1 MRRKAVDRK
10 ERAINAKAM
19 ASLDK
24 EWNKLISQK
33 CWDYASVREWREV
46 AAEADKQGI
55 KAHVGRIF
63 DICVE
68 KNSELPEG
76 DPNRKYKGRVVFEG
90 CHVKDEHNN
99 WAIFSEITS
108 CPATMEAGK
117 AADAF
122 GLLPG
127 HAIEVADGES
137 AYTQAKLE
145 GPPTWVRLPK
155 DRWPPEWHGKYV
167 DPVVRLV
174 LALYGHPDAGGF
186 WEQHC
191 ERALKSVGYIQVP
204 EWKSVFMHPKLGVML
219 VVYVD
224 DFKMAGPRRIS
235 VKHGISSRVKSKW
248 KRPRPLSVILV
259 VNMCNLSIPCP
270 VHLIHE

>member
-1 MRRKAVDRK
+1 MPLRNQPYQHRNGDTTVFWYSACVARPVDRK

-33 CWDYASVREWREV
+33 CWDYAPVREWREV

-145 GPPTWVRLPK
+145 GPPTWCACQRIVGRLNGMESMLIPLFALF
-155 DRWPPEWHGKYV
+155 WHCM
-167 DPVVRLV
+167 DIL
-174 LALYGHPDAGGF
+174 
-186 WEQHC
+186 
-191 ERALKSVGYIQVP
+191 
-204 EWKSVFMHPKLGVML
+204 ML
-219 VVYVD
+219 VGFGNNIANV
-224 DFKMAGPRRIS
+224 P
-235 VKHGISSRVKSKW
+235 
-248 KRPRPLSVILV
+248 
-259 VNMCNLSIPCP
+259 
-270 VHLIHE
+270 

>member
-1 MRRKAVDRK
+1 MIIEPGDSVAVVQFFSGIVCVAEVGDVSAPVSTNLGRDYVACSASPSIASKPADVPQMPLRNQPYRHRNGDTTVFWYSACVARPVDRK

-19 ASLDK
+19 ASLDT

-122 GLLPG
+122 GLF
-127 HAIEVADGES
+127 
-137 AYTQAKLE
+137 
-145 GPPTWVRLPK
+145 
-155 DRWPPEWHGKYV
+155 
-167 DPVVRLV
+167 PVM
-174 LALYGHPDAGGF
+174 P
-186 WEQHC
+186 
-191 ERALKSVGYIQVP
+191 LK
-204 EWKSVFMHPKLGVML
+204 
-219 VVYVD
+219 
-224 DFKMAGPRRIS
+224 
-235 VKHGISSRVKSKW
+235 
-248 KRPRPLSVILV
+248 
-259 VNMCNLSIPCP
+259 
-270 VHLIHE
+270 

>member
-1 MRRKAVDRK
+1 MFLPLFPPTLAGDYVACSASPSIASKPADVPQMPLRSQPYQHRNEDTTVFWYSACVARPVDRK

-145 GPPTWVRLPK
+145 GPS
-155 DRWPPEWHGKYV
+155 HMGA
-167 DPVVRLV
+167 
-174 LALYGHPDAGGF
+174 LAKGSLA
-186 WEQHC
+186 
-191 ERALKSVGYIQVP
+191 A
-204 EWKSVFMHPKLGVML
+204 
-219 VVYVD
+219 
-224 DFKMAGPRRIS
+224 
-235 VKHGISSRVKSKW
+235 
-248 KRPRPLSVILV
+248 
-259 VNMCNLSIPCP
+259 
-270 VHLIHE
+270 